1 MLDAF
6 INGIMDTISE
16 IVNNKRV
23 YMNTKDQL
31 MFKNMALSTVLT
43 TLKLWGTVLLMKEL
57 NHDDTIVKMTIDATN
72 TRKLMRNIFDME
84 NLKFRFMDDIFIVV
98 NPR

>member
-23 YMNTKDQL
+23 YMSTKDQL

-43 TLKLWGTVLLMKEL
+43 TLKLWNTVLLMKEL